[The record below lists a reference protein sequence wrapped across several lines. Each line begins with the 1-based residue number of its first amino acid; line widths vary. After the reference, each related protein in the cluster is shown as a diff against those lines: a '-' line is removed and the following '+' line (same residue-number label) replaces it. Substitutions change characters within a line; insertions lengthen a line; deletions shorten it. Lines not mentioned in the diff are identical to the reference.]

1 MILDFTELFK
11 VDACVSSCS
20 NSMINTTGVL
30 ENIEDMKKTDILAK
44 HGNEIKYY
52 STEKESYYYFRI
64 PDKSV
69 KGELTAERKQLE
81 RK

>member
-1 MILDFTELFK
+1 MILDFNELFK

-52 STEKESYYYFRI
+52 ST
-64 PDKSV
+64 DK
-69 KGELTAERKQLE
+69 
-81 RK
+81 

>member
-1 MILDFTELFK
+1 MILDFNELFK

-52 STEKESYYYFRI
+52 I
-64 PDKSV
+64 PTKKATTISV
-69 KGELTAERKQLE
+69 FQTNQ
-81 RK
+81 

>member
-1 MILDFTELFK
+1 MILDFNELFK

-44 HGNEIKYY
+44 
-52 STEKESYYYFRI
+52 TW
-64 PDKSV
+64 
-69 KGELTAERKQLE
+69 ERD
-81 RK
+81 